1 MEGKAKPCT
10 EINSG
15 VTSHPYWIFY
25 PMCSSIDS
33 SDLVMSQFLCFIY
46 LPAVQ
51 TKYTHPSHFF
61 KKSLN

>member
-1 MEGKAKPCT
+1 
-10 EINSG
+10 
-15 VTSHPYWIFY
+15 
-25 PMCSSIDS
+25 MCSSIDS